1 MSRRPTAEPSDS
13 YLTRVVT
20 YIPTEIIAAYVAISG
35 YVKSLPLG
43 QQYLWFVAIAG
54 ALLVVTPLWILNAAR
69 EPDSRRPLGH
79 AIAAA
84 LAFAAWVF
92 ASGGPFSHFT
102 WYQPAMG
109 SIVLVLVCLALPT
122 IKNSID
128 RAVPGAPR
136 PVPST

>member
-20 YIPTEIIAAYVAISG
+20 YIPTEIIAGYVAITG
-35 YVKSLPLG
+35 YIKSLPAA
-43 QQYLWFVAIAG
+43 QQFGWFAAVAG
-54 ALLVVTPLWILNAAR
+54 TLLLVTPLWIMNTAR
-69 EPDSRRPLGH
+69 EPGARRPVGH

-92 ASGGPFSHFT
+92 ASGGPFTHFT

-122 IKNSID
+122 IKSAID
-128 RAVPGAPR
+128 RDAPR
-136 PVPST
+136 EPTPIPST